1 MNEEITKD
9 KLIKFINDEI
19 DFAEVRINEK
29 SFPIEIEYEKRRK
42 EYLNQTLEI
51 VKNYFSFQTTKSSE
65 VAQNV

>member
-1 MNEEITKD
+1 MNEEISKD
-9 KLIKFINDEI
+9 KLIKFLNDEI
-19 DFAEVRINEK
+19 DFADIKINEK

-51 VKNYFSFQTTKSSE
+51 VKKYFSLQTTISSE